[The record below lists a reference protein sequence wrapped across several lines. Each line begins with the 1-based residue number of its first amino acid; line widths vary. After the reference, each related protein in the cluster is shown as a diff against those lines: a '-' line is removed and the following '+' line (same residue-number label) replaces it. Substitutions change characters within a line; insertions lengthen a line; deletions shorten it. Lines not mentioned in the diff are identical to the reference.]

1 MRILIDE
8 CAPRALKLFLDT
20 KGHECSTVQECGWSG
35 TQNGE
40 LLRLANAKFE
50 AFVTIDTNLTYEQN
64 LTGLRISIIVIRA
77 ASNQLNALQASFPA
91 CAAALQSVKPGEVV
105 FVDSPA

>member
-8 CAPRALKLFLDT
+8 CAPRALKLFLET

-40 LLRLANAKFE
+40 LLRLANDKFA
-50 AFVTIDTNLTYEQN
+50 AFVTIDTNLTYQQN
-64 LTGLRISIIVIRA
+64 LTALRISIIVIRA
-77 ASNQLNALQASFPA
+77 ASNRLNALQTCFLA
-91 CAAALQSVKPGEVV
+91 CAAALESVKPG
-105 FVDSPA
+105 